1 MKFRKIR
8 ICLGIFAL
16 FTITLLLNACK
27 DAYNFD
33 MDKLTTDTKLN
44 PVFAIPLIDASISLE
59 ELLPDDDEVD
69 RYLYIDEET
78 KFMTINFETDL
89 EEYNIDDFMDG
100 VPLTGPSLPF
110 VEYKIDPQIM
120 ELSLNNVLNGG
131 SIHLANPSIKLFIK
145 NYWNIPAKFQ
155 FADFYYYEEENSPAI
170 PLTGSFLSEWIELGA
185 PATSGD
191 SVITEIVID
200 TSTTNIDEMLS
211 AMPHHISF
219 SANFETIPGTPYNVP
234 AGSVN
239 KVAIELSLP
248 LELSLSNIQLTDTI
262 EFDLGEDIDSA
273 LVESVKINLS
283 TNNGFPLGIDAQI
296 YFVDENY
303 AVLDSLFDNNLN
315 INPALV
321 GSDGKVGETEHI
333 DDDNTISLNGAKI
346 KNLLKAKHLIPNI
359 VFNTTD
365 SDNNVDVKLY
375 SDYSFGLKMGA
386 LIELQAETNDF

>member
-234 AGSVN
+234 AGSPI
-239 KVAIELSLP
+239 KTLHEL
-248 LELSLSNIQLTDTI
+248 
-262 EFDLGEDIDSA
+262 
-273 LVESVKINLS
+273 
-283 TNNGFPLGIDAQI
+283 
-296 YFVDENY
+296 
-303 AVLDSLFDNNLN
+303 
-315 INPALV
+315 
-321 GSDGKVGETEHI
+321 
-333 DDDNTISLNGAKI
+333 
-346 KNLLKAKHLIPNI
+346 
-359 VFNTTD
+359 
-365 SDNNVDVKLY
+365 
-375 SDYSFGLKMGA
+375 
-386 LIELQAETNDF
+386 